1 MSMQLG
7 TVISENGLNEI
18 RFYDSVMLVSLAGF
32 QVTKKNVG
40 IKVAGFFFKS
50 RGRAKSRVK

>member
-32 QVTKKNVG
+32 QVTNKKMWG
-40 IKVAGFFFKS
+40 
-50 RGRAKSRVK
+50 